1 MEEIRLGMTELR
13 AEPWKLLAKS
23 TNADETAYVIRQ
35 ATRDYAEAARNLEG
49 AASRFRNASQS
60 SETSSEELMRLAQA
74 VDASMAKFQDIERA
88 LFLLLVQSGG
98 GEPPQPRPFSDLLLE
113 SLQDS
118 DSEN

>member
-1 MEEIRLGMTELR
+1 MPR
-13 AEPWKLLAKS
+13 
-23 TNADETAYVIRQ
+23 
-35 ATRDYAEAARNLEG
+35 AARNLEG

-60 SETSSEELMRLAQA
+60 SETSSKELMRLAQA
-74 VDASMAKFQDIERA
+74 VDASMSKFQDIERA

-118 DSEN
+118 ESEK